1 MQNIKPGCTLQV
13 LYFYSIPFFRKRFFS
28 LGQLR
33 NNDRRDYEQN
43 TDKGGNISV
52 SPQIITLIIVL
63 AICVAAFILLYFQGK
78 RNMKKRDE
86 QQAAIDQAA
95 QWVNML
101 IIDKKKLRMKESGL
115 PQMVID
121 QTPKMMRGSKLPII
135 KAKVGPQIVSLIC
148 DEKIFES
155 VPVKKEVKAV
165 VSGIYVLDVK
175 GLHGKT
181 EAAPEKK
188 KGFFKR
194 MIASAQEKAG
204 AKPVK

>member
-1 MQNIKPGCTLQV
+1 M
-13 LYFYSIPFFRKRFFS
+13 
-28 LGQLR
+28 
-33 NNDRRDYEQN
+33 
-43 TDKGGNISV
+43 
-52 SPQIITLIIVL
+52 SPVAITLLVIVIVL
-63 AICVAAFILLYFQGK
+63 AIIIAVLYFLGK
-78 RNMKKRDE
+78 KAQKKQAE
-86 QQAAIDQAA
+86 QQELLDANKQT
-95 QWVNML
+95 VSML
-101 IIDKKKLRMKESGL
+101 IIDKKRMKMKDAGL

-204 AKPVK
+204 AKPVKYITIQNH